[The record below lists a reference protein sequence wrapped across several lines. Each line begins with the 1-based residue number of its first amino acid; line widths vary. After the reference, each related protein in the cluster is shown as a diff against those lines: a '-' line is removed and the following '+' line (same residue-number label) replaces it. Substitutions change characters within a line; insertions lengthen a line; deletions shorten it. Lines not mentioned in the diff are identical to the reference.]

1 MSLGTRKARALGVA
15 ALLTFTPCLDV
26 GAADEQRDGRAL
38 FDAGVKAYQQGRYRT
53 AATAFQEAF
62 KLTHRPGLLFSL
74 GQALRRSYE
83 QTRDPAELQGAIRY
97 YERYLAARHDGE
109 HRSEAVSWLAELS
122 RLPDAKSPPSATAE
136 HRAGAQLVLGVNVA
150 SAKLSLDG
158 RPVPTLPHAADVLP
172 GKHHVLVTAAG
183 YATDRREID
192 VAAGAVVSLHIELR
206 ALTSRVAVTG
216 ERGAELFI
224 DGSRAGILPLPPVQL
239 APGYHSVEVR
249 APGRVTLRQ
258 TVQLPVEDTVRL
270 RLFAPA
276 TSRRTASW
284 ALIGTGAAALLAS
297 GVLGYLALQQESK
310 ARSLQDQP
318 GAGPAFD
325 DSVAQRNGLRLA
337 AAIGGGL
344 GAAAAVSG
352 AISIATEGYGPV
364 RTVGAPLNAP
374 SARGALFY
382 GVQLSGAL

>member
-15 ALLTFTPCLDV
+15 VLFGFALCPDV
-26 GAADEQRDGRAL
+26 RAADEQGDGRAL

-53 AATAFQEAF
+53 AATAFQRAF
-62 KLTHRPGLLFSL
+62 ELTRRPGLLFSL

-97 YERYLAARHDGE
+97 YERYLAAPHEGE
-109 HRSEAVSWLAELS
+109 HRSEAVSWLEELS
-122 RLPDAKSPPSATAE
+122 RLPDAKAPLGAATE
-136 HRAGAQLVLGVNVA
+136 HRARAQLVVAVNVA

-158 RPVPTLPHAADVLP
+158 RPVATLPHAADVSP
-172 GKHHVLVTAAG
+172 GKHHVVVTAVG

-192 VAAGAVVSLHIELR
+192 IAADGVVSLNIELR

-216 ERGAELFI
+216 DRGAELFI
-224 DGSRAGILPLPPVQL
+224 DGVRAGVLPSLPVQT

-258 TVQLPVEDTVRL
+258 TVQLSVEDTVRL
-270 RLFAPA
+270 RLFAPS
-276 TSRRTASW
+276 TTRRTASW
-284 ALIGTGAAALLAS
+284 VLIGTGAAALLGS
-297 GVLGYLALQQESK
+297 GVLGYFALQQESK
-310 ARSLQDQP
+310 ARALQDQP

-325 DSVAQRNGLRLA
+325 DSVAKRNGLRLA
-337 AAIGGGL
+337 AAISGGL
-344 GAAAAVSG
+344 GAAAALSG

-364 RTVGAPLNAP
+364 RSVTTPIGAP
-374 SARGALFY
+374 STHGALFY